1 HRPGVG
7 PGLAGQSHHRLRDAV
22 VYARLKHTRMS
33 FMPTTRNS
41 HDKERQ
47 PTPQQPD
54 VNAVPEKVKGQPQL
68 LRGMKDI
75 LPVDQPYWKAVIDA
89 VDGIARGSAFDR
101 IDTPVLEAASLFTR
115 TVGQDTDIVDKEMY
129 TFLDKS
135 GDKLAL
141 RPENTASVAR
151 AYLEHG
157 MVSWP
162 QPVRLFYMAPFFRHD
177 RPQAGRYRQFWQF
190 GFEVLGDGH
199 PVVDAQVIYLG
210 VSVYKQ
216 LGIPVNVQINSI
228 GDKQCRPGYI
238 RQLSEYFKSRKNS
251 LCEDCKR
258 RLTKNPLRILDCKVP
273 DCHTVSQDAPQTVD
287 HLCEACKEHFVR
299 VLEYLDELNV
309 PYTLNP
315 RIVRGLDYYTRT
327 VFQIVEEGAEE
338 QTGQSDLGGGG
349 RYDDLLHQL
358 GNRDVPAVGYTGGIE
373 RLILKMHERNVKPSE
388 PAHPDL
394 FLAQLGEPAR
404 KKALKLYDVFR
415 SLGIGVAESFSK
427 DGLKQQ
433 LEAANR
439 LKASFALIIGQK
451 EMMDDTILIRDM
463 ESGIQEVVD
472 FKKVVPEMQKRLSKA
487 GPMATPPVAPAQPEA
502 SV

>member
-1 HRPGVG
+1 MP
-7 PGLAGQSHHRLRDAV
+7 SRLPAN
-22 VYARLKHTRMS
+22 TS
-33 FMPTTRNS
+33 
-41 HDKERQ
+41 DKEAPRSGASV
-47 PTPQQPD
+47 PPPD
-54 VNAVPEKVKGQPQL
+54 APPEKVKGQPQL

-75 LPVDQPYWKAVIDA
+75 LPAEQPYWQAVTDA
-89 VDGIARGSAFDR
+89 VHQIARGSAFER
-101 IDTPVLEAASLFTR
+101 IDTPVLEAASLFVR
-115 TVGQDTDIVDKEMY
+115 TVGQDTDIVEKEMY

-162 QPVRLFYMAPFFRHD
+162 QPVRLYYLAPFFRHD

-199 PVVDAQVIYLG
+199 PVVDSQVIFLAVAVYTQLG
-210 VSVYKQ
+210 V
-216 LGIPVNVQINSI
+216 PVNVQINSI
-228 GDKQCRPGYI
+228 GDKQCRPAYI
-238 RQLSEYFKSRKNS
+238 KALTEYFKSRKNS

-287 HLCEACKEHFVR
+287 HLCEDCKNHFVR
-299 VLEYLDELNV
+299 VLEYLGELDV

-327 VFQIVEEGAEE
+327 VFQIVEEGTED
-338 QTGQSDLGGGG
+338 QSGQSDLGGGG
-349 RYDDLLHQL
+349 RYDGLIQQL
-358 GNRDVPAVGYTGGIE
+358 GNREVPGIGYAGGVE
-373 RLILKMHERNVKPSE
+373 RLILKLHERNFVP
-388 PAHPDL
+388 PTLLRPDI

-404 KKALKLYDVFR
+404 KKALKLYQVFR
-415 SLGIGVAESFSK
+415 SVGMNVAESFSK

-433 LEAANR
+433 LEVANR
-439 LKASFALIIGQK
+439 VNAKYALIIGQK

-463 ESGIQEVVD
+463 ENGIQEVVD
-472 FKKVVPEMQKRLSKA
+472 FKKIVPEMQKRLSKA
-487 GPMATPPVAPAQPEA
+487 SGPAQHEPATPA
-502 SV
+502 SA